1 LANLIILD
9 FDGVLADTLSIM
21 LRITEQVT
29 ADLGYPCQPSAADL
43 ESLERMEFSE
53 LGRQLGLPEARV
65 EDFVRGSFEGFA
77 VLESPPPIF
86 SGMAEAVQELAKDHR
101 IAIVTGNTRRTV
113 AKFLEVNGL
122 DACVDVILTA
132 EDPGDRSE
140 KLKRILAGLG
150 DGVDRRFMVGDAVSD
165 VRAAKENG
173 LISVGVAWGHQSEAK
188 LRRAGV
194 DYMARTP
201 EELVEVVGSQS
212 SSSKSL

>member
-1 LANLIILD
+1 MANLIILD

-21 LRITEQVT
+21 LRIAEQVT

-65 EDFVRGSFEGFA
+65 EDFVHRSFEGFA
-77 VLESPPPIF
+77 ALESPPPIF
-86 SGMAEAVQELAKDHR
+86 SGMAEAVQELAKGHR

-122 DACVDVILTA
+122 DSCVDVILTA

-140 KLKRILAGLG
+140 KLKRIQAGLC

-165 VRAAKENG
+165 VRAAHANG

-188 LRRAGV
+188 LREAGV
-194 DYMARTP
+194 DYVARTP
-201 EELVEVVGSQS
+201 DELVVIVGT
-212 SSSKSL
+212 